1 MLTAS
6 NFPIGKIHRP
16 VALPLWVG
24 FFNAKCKIQ
33 NAKCKVQNAKFK
45 MQNAKFKM
53 QKCVSSK
60 NKSEKLI
67 G

>member
-24 FFNAKCKIQ
+24 FLMQ
-33 NAKCKVQNAKFK
+33 NAKCKMQSAKLK
-45 MQNAKFKM
+45 
-53 QKCVSSK
+53 KCVNNK
-60 NKSEKLI
+60 IKSEKLI
-67 G
+67 R

>member
-24 FFNAKCKIQ
+24 FLMQ
-33 NAKCKVQNAKFK
+33 NAKCK
-45 MQNAKFKM
+45 MQNALVAKLK
-53 QKCVSSK
+53 KCVNNK
-60 NKSEKLI
+60 IKSEKLI
-67 G
+67 R

>member
-45 MQNAKFKM
+45 MQ
-53 QKCVSSK
+53 KCVSSK